1 MVQATDLIQRI
12 RRHPAVSLDR
22 NLVQLRKAKGLTQ
35 DQMAEL
41 TGVHISSIRAY
52 EAGRATPSA
61 DVVKNIAIALSVSA
75 DQIIFKAGERD
86 PEGDLKLQFEALS
99 KLPPEDQMT
108 ISNLIDSLV
117 VKHQT
122 LSMAHLLE
130 ATRRK
135 QTARD

>member
-1 MVQATDLIQRI
+1 MAITTPAYFI
-12 RRHPAVSLDR
+12 RRHHPVSLDR

-41 TGVHISSIRAY
+41 TGVHISSIRSY

-61 DVVKNIAIALSVSA
+61 EVVKNIAIALSVSA

-86 PEGDLKLQFEALS
+86 PDDELRLQFEALS
-99 KLPPEDQMT
+99 KLPLEDQKT

-117 VKHQT
+117 VKNQT
-122 LSMAHLLE
+122 LNMAHLLD

-135 QTARD
+135 QATGD